1 VAALLSLAPWA
12 AQAATSGL
20 PPTPRTDIPASSAA
34 PGVPASPAAA
44 DAPPTALQA
53 IGHKLAAPSRLSE
66 SWLTVLGSTP
76 DLEATHYP
84 AGLMWLAP
92 AARAEQR
99 RELRALLQTLQQR
112 GRQRPDRAAATDSVR
127 QALAALPITGRVP
140 LPAQDP
146 HWLMANPSQDPV
158 LAAGDE
164 WWLPPRPTRVRVW
177 MGDGRR
183 CDVALNDE
191 RAVATV
197 IEACAA
203 GTGGP
208 VDEAWVVQP
217 DGRVQ
222 RVGLA
227 PWRPTAPVIPAP
239 GAWIW
244 APARGDEWPAELS
257 DRLAAWLAT
266 QGPAGTEPA
275 PSAERLATVPESG
288 SPLPAGA
295 LRPLAI
301 RASDWGITG
310 LLQTPTARTRP
321 AGALGLV
328 ISRTWPYTQ
337 TSIVLSPFDRVEL
350 AVRYTTISNQLY
362 GSSIAGEQSYKDK
375 SAELKW
381 RLLDEGI
388 WTPAVAVGLRDPGG
402 TGAFGGEYVVASK
415 RWGDWDLS
423 VGLGWGYLGARGDV
437 GNPLARAG
445 LRSAQRGSSNT
456 SSGGTTNLSALFS
469 GPAALFGGV
478 QWQTPWDDVVLRL
491 EWDGN
496 DYATESIAGPLPART
511 GLNAGVSWRWAGA
524 EVGLA
529 YQRGNRWSLSLAWL
543 GSLPAAHMPKTAVPR
558 PPVVGEAAP
567 AAAVSALAS
576 ATGGLPAPD
585 GATAVTAAT
594 TAPSVEAPVPVLS
607 LQSPA
612 APEVA
617 LARTHPDALRQHALL
632 VELAQHTGWHA
643 TAIERSPG
651 RWTARF
657 DQASGAHV
665 QERIERV
672 WAVLHREAPPD
683 VTLLALE
690 LASRQLPLVRHE
702 VDRQAWAASRAR
714 HLARHQ
720 RPAEG
725 PGDGTR
731 PPQEPARPDWL
742 TAAPEDT
749 PRLATGVNLS
759 YQQHLGGP
767 DGYLY
772 ALSARGFLQWR
783 AWSGAWLQGSVSLRL
798 LDNYHRFRYTAPS
811 NLPRVRTLQREYVTT
826 SRLTVPNLQ
835 FTQAARLAPGV
846 YGMLY
851 GGWLEPMFAGVGAEL
866 LWRPL
871 GSPWAVGLDLNR
883 VRQREVDQG
892 FGLQDYAV
900 TTGHLTVRWD
910 TGWQDV
916 VAGASVGQYLAGDRG
931 VTVDLA
937 RVFPN
942 GTRMGVWATKT
953 NVSAEQFGEG
963 SFDKGLYVSVP
974 FDAMFTSWSGSAM
987 TVAWQPLIRDGGA
1000 KLQRGAS
1007 LWGLTELRDS
1017 RLMTWRS
1024 ASGD

>member
-1 VAALLSLAPWA
+1 VA
-12 AQAATSGL
+12 
-20 PPTPRTDIPASSAA
+20 I
-34 PGVPASPAAA
+34 
-44 DAPPTALQA
+44 
-53 IGHKLAAPSRLSE
+53 
-66 SWLTVLGSTP
+66 
-76 DLEATHYP
+76 
-84 AGLMWLAP
+84 
-92 AARAEQR
+92 
-99 RELRALLQTLQQR
+99 
-112 GRQRPDRAAATDSVR
+112 
-127 QALAALPITGRVP
+127 
-140 LPAQDP
+140 
-146 HWLMANPSQDPV
+146 
-158 LAAGDE
+158 
-164 WWLPPRPTRVRVW
+164 
-177 MGDGRR
+177 
-183 CDVALNDE
+183 
-191 RAVATV
+191 
-197 IEACAA
+197 
-203 GTGGP
+203 
-208 VDEAWVVQP
+208 
-217 DGRVQ
+217 
-222 RVGLA
+222 
-227 PWRPTAPVIPAP
+227 
-239 GAWIW
+239 
-244 APARGDEWPAELS
+244 
-257 DRLAAWLAT
+257 
-266 QGPAGTEPA
+266 
-275 PSAERLATVPESG
+275 
-288 SPLPAGA
+288 
-295 LRPLAI
+295 
-301 RASDWGITG
+301 
-310 LLQTPTARTRP
+310 
-321 AGALGLV
+321 
-328 ISRTWPYTQ
+328 
-337 TSIVLSPFDRVEL
+337 
-350 AVRYTTISNQLY
+350 
-362 GSSIAGEQSYKDK
+362 
-375 SAELKW
+375 
-381 RLLDEGI
+381 
-388 WTPAVAVGLRDPGG
+388 GLRDPGG
-402 TGAFGGEYVVASK
+402 TGLFGGEYLVASK
-415 RWGDWDLS
+415 RWGDWDVSL
-423 VGLGWGYLGARGDV
+423 GLGWGYLGARADL
-437 GNPLARAG
+437 GNPFAKLG
-445 LRSAQRGSSNT
+445 LRSSERST
-456 SSGGTTNLSALFS
+456 SRTATGGTANLSSLFS
-469 GPAALFGGV
+469 GPTALFGGV
-478 QWQTPWDDVVLRL
+478 QWQTPWEPLVVRL

-496 DYATESIAGPLPART
+496 DYAQEAVAGRLSARSGVNA
-511 GLNAGVSWRWAGA
+511 GLNWRWGDA
-524 EVGLA
+524 ELGLS
-529 YQRGNRWSLSLAWL
+529 YQRGNRWSLNLAVFGSV
-543 GSLPAAHMPKTAVPR
+543 GSLRTPKTTVPR
-558 PPVVGEAAP
+558 MPAIEEGTGPAVRAVSPVVQPVESTPGSGGAGAPGQTGSTVDAP
-567 AAAVSALAS
+567 APRLVLHE
-576 ATGGLPAPD
+576 
-585 GATAVTAAT
+585 
-594 TAPSVEAPVPVLS
+594 APSVE
-607 LQSPA
+607 
-612 APEVA
+612 EA
-617 LARTHPDALRQHALL
+617 LARTDPEVRRQHALL

-672 WAVLHREAPPD
+672 WAVLHREAPPE

-731 PPQEPARPDWL
+731 PPQEPASPDWL
-742 TAAPEDT
+742 AGAPEDT

-846 YGMLY
+846 YGMVY

-883 VRQREVDQG
+883 VRQRDVDQG